1 MSSISITQVVEQDMM
16 ELHCF
21 IAALN
26 VEEDVRPKQII
37 FLHDGTKLRE
47 GFNIS
52 GDKHDEFLYR
62 AVLTIQDTNLNHS
75 GSYGSLFG

>member
-1 MSSISITQVVEQDMM
+1 MEQRMM

-21 IAALN
+21 IAALH
-26 VEEDVRPKQII
+26 VEEDVKPNKIF
-37 FLHDGTKLRE
+37 FLHDGTKLRD

-52 GDKHDEFLYR
+52 SGKYDDFLYR